1 MRRAR
6 GTLSQCCGLWAMGAG
21 GGGLLAWGFGFW
33 VVGGGLNGE
42 AGEVAFGA
50 AGVAGVGGTAAAA
63 VPRPVAGTLVGFAV
77 TALPRRERAV
87 AADGDTAIGKP
98 SGKASWVSGKVNS
111 VQVAGGHAEPAPGDG
126 VFGVLAELLGV
137 AAVAAGGPGTTRA
150 SRHPA
155 PIGNLGM
162 RTHATRHDDC
172 TAHLDGRTATLTVSP
187 FLHGHHKPSRGIS
200 DGGRR
205 SGDRLLGDQLTGH
218 RFS

>member
-6 GTLSQCCGLWAMGAG
+6 GALSQWELWVWG
-21 GGGLLAWGFGFW
+21 GGFG
-33 VVGGGLNGE
+33 VVGGGLNGR
-42 AGEVAFGA
+42 AGEVAFGTA
-50 AGVAGVGGTAAAA
+50 AVAGVGGTAAAA
-63 VPRPVAGTLVGFAV
+63 VPRPVAGTLVGFAF

-87 AADGDTAIGKP
+87 AAERDGAVGKP

-111 VQVAGGHAEPAPGDG
+111 VQVAGGHAEPAPSNG
-126 VFGVLAELLGV
+126 VFSVLAGLLGV

-187 FLHGHHKPSRGIS
+187 FLHGHHESSRCIG

-205 SGDRLLGDQLTGH
+205 CGH
-218 RFS
+218 RLSGHLLSGSGGSSSAR